1 MKIDRIILLS
11 LIALAYFAANAH
23 GVLDPGEVSLEPGE
37 SMADKLFDL
46 SKNPEIYKNDGGFP
60 ATPDASKKEWANRT
74 NNLNVPMPT
83 SLSSGGMSAKA
94 SRSQAE
100 SESADAAEDTTAYA
114 TASETT
120 NATASSETE
129 LPPATAR
136 ASVAGLW
143 SFELNDTTQKYAVIT
158 ILQNGDELSGEGSL
172 REGNDTLKTAVSGSL
187 QADKMNLVITTLG
200 TISQYKLALGLSGDS
215 AIGNYTA
222 FSANGDSWTGSAD
235 GLKTG

>member
-1 MKIDRIILLS
+1 MKINRLLLLS
-11 LIALAYFAANAH
+11 LIALAYFAVNVHAISDDRS
-23 GVLDPGEVSLEPGE
+23 VEPGE
-37 SMADKLFDL
+37 SLADKLWNQSSDPQ
-46 SKNPEIYKNDGGFP
+46 KYENKGGFA

-74 NNLNVPMPT
+74 NNLNIPMPT
-83 SLSSGGMSAKA
+83 SLSGGGNSAKA
-94 SRSQAE
+94 SRDSAQSQN
-100 SESADAAEDTTAYA
+100 ADTAQDTTTNTA
-114 TASETT
+114 ASE
-120 NATASSETE
+120 NANAEVSSGTE
-129 LPPATAR
+129 LPPAAAS

-172 REGNDTLKTAVSGSL
+172 REGNDTLKTAISGSL

>member
-1 MKIDRIILLS
+1 MRIDRLLLLS
-11 LIALAYFAANAH
+11 MLALAYFATNAQ
-23 GVLDPGEVSLEPGE
+23 GVLDPGEVSLNPGE
-37 SMADKLFDL
+37 SLADKLMEQ
-46 SKNPEIYKNDGGFP
+46 SANPEEYKNEMGFAP
-60 ATPDASKKEWANRT
+60 TPKLERERQKNK
-74 NNLNVPMPT
+74 T
-83 SLSSGGMSAKA
+83 SLNWSMPSSLTGGGNSAKA
-94 SRSQAE
+94 SRDLAE
-100 SESADAAEDTTAYA
+100 SQNADTAQDTTTNTA
-114 TASETT
+114 ASE
-120 NATASSETE
+120 NANAEVSSGTE
-129 LPPATAR
+129 LPPAAAS

-235 GLKTG
+235 GLKTS

>member
-1 MKIDRIILLS
+1 MRLKCIASLS
-11 LIALAYFAANAH
+11 LILLVYLAANVGAVKDA
-23 GVLDPGEVSLEPGE
+23 GSVSVNPGE
-37 SMADKLFDL
+37 SLVDKLWEL
-46 SKNPEIYKNDGGFP
+46 SSNPELYENPSGYP
-60 ATPDASKKEWANRT
+60 ATPDDSKKQWANRT

-83 SLSSGGMSAKA
+83 SLSGGGMSAKA
-94 SRSQAE
+94 SRNQAE
-100 SESADAAEDTTAYA
+100 SESADAAEDTTADA
-114 TASETT
+114 TTSETT

-129 LPPATAR
+129 LPPAASS

-172 REGNDTLKTAVSGSL
+172 REGNDTLKTAISGSL

-200 TISQYKLALGLSGDS
+200 TISQYKLALGLNGDS

-235 GLKTG
+235 GLKTS

>member
-1 MKIDRIILLS
+1 MRIDRLLLLS
-11 LIALAYFAANAH
+11 IIALALFAVNVQAISDDRSVAQ
-23 GVLDPGEVSLEPGE
+23 GE
-37 SMADKLFDL
+37 SLADKLLEESGNPGKYINEMGFAPTPKDERERQ
-46 SKNPEIYKNDGGFP
+46 KNK
-60 ATPDASKKEWANRT
+60 
-74 NNLNVPMPT
+74 T
-83 SLSSGGMSAKA
+83 SLNWSMPSSLTGGGMSAKI
-94 SRSQAE
+94 SRNLAE
-100 SESADAAEDTTAYA
+100 SQNADTAQDTTTNTA
-114 TASETT
+114 ASE
-120 NATASSETE
+120 NANAEVSSGTE
-129 LPPATAR
+129 LPPAAAS

-172 REGNDTLKTAVSGSL
+172 REGNDTLKTAISGSL

>member
-1 MKIDRIILLS
+1 MKIDRLL
-11 LIALAYFAANAH
+11 LLPIIALAYFAMNAQA
-23 GVLDPGEVSLEPGE
+23 VLDPSQVSLNPGE
-37 SMADKLFDL
+37 SLADKLMEQSGQPENYVNEMGFAPTPKEERERQ
-46 SKNPEIYKNDGGFP
+46 KNK
-60 ATPDASKKEWANRT
+60 
-74 NNLNVPMPT
+74 T
-83 SLSSGGMSAKA
+83 SLNWSMPSSLAGGGNSAKA
-94 SRSQAE
+94 SRSHAE
-100 SESADAAEDTTAYA
+100 SQNADAAQDTTTDA
-114 TASETT
+114 TASE
-120 NATASSETE
+120 NANAEVSSGTE
-129 LPPATAR
+129 LPPAASSAR
-136 ASVAGLW
+136 VAGLW

-222 FSANGDSWTGSAD
+222 FSADGDSWTGSAD

>member
-1 MKIDRIILLS
+1 MKINRMLLSS

-23 GVLDPGEVSLEPGE
+23 GIMDPGEISLEPGE
-37 SMADKLFDL
+37 SLADKLME
-46 SKNPEIYKNDGGFP
+46 SSSNPEIYKNDGGFA

-83 SLSSGGMSAKA
+83 SLSGGGDSAKA

-100 SESADAAEDTTAYA
+100 SQNADTAQDTITNAA
-114 TASETT
+114 ASE
-120 NATASSETE
+120 NANAEVSSGTE
-129 LPPATAR
+129 LPPV
-136 ASVAGLW
+136 ASSANVAGLW

-158 ILQNGDELSGEGSL
+158 ILQNGEELSGEGSL

-222 FSANGDSWTGSAD
+222 FSANGDTWTGSAD
-235 GLKTG
+235 GLKTT

>member
-11 LIALAYFAANAH
+11 LIALAYFVANAH
-23 GVLDPGEVSLEPGE
+23 GVLDPGEVSLKPGE
-37 SMADKLFDL
+37 SMADKLFNL
-46 SKNPEIYKNDGGFP
+46 SKNPEIYKNDGGFA

-74 NNLNVPMPT
+74 NNLNIPMPT
-83 SLSSGGMSAKA
+83 SLSGGGMTAKA

-100 SESADAAEDTTAYA
+100 SESANAAEDTTAGA
-114 TASETT
+114 TASE
-120 NATASSETE
+120 NANAEVSSGTE
-129 LPPATAR
+129 LPPAASS

-172 REGNDTLKTAVSGSL
+172 RDGNDTLKTAVSGSL

-222 FSANGDSWTGSAD
+222 FSANGDTWTGSAD
-235 GLKTG
+235 GLKTD

>member
-1 MKIDRIILLS
+1 MKINRMLLSS

-23 GVLDPGEVSLEPGE
+23 GIMDPGEISLEPGE
-37 SMADKLFDL
+37 SLADKLME
-46 SKNPEIYKNDGGFP
+46 SSSNPEIYKNDGGFA

-74 NNLNVPMPT
+74 NNLNIPMPT
-83 SLSSGGMSAKA
+83 SLSGGGDSAKA
-94 SRSQAE
+94 SRDLAESQNADTAQDTTTNTAA
-100 SESADAAEDTTAYA
+100 SESA
-114 TASETT
+114 
-120 NATASSETE
+120 NATVSSGTE
-129 LPPATAR
+129 LPPATVG

-222 FSANGDSWTGSAD
+222 FSANGDTWTGSAD
-235 GLKTG
+235 GLKTT

>member
-1 MKIDRIILLS
+1 MKIDRLL
-11 LIALAYFAANAH
+11 LLPIIALAYFAMNAH
-23 GVLDPGEVSLEPGE
+23 AVLDPSQVSLNPGE
-37 SMADKLFDL
+37 SLADKLMEQSSHPEKYVNELGFAPTPKEERERQ
-46 SKNPEIYKNDGGFP
+46 KNK
-60 ATPDASKKEWANRT
+60 
-74 NNLNVPMPT
+74 T
-83 SLSSGGMSAKA
+83 SLNWSMPSSLSGGGDSAKA

-100 SESADAAEDTTAYA
+100 SQNADAAQDTTADA
-114 TASETT
+114 TASE
-120 NATASSETE
+120 NANAEVSSGTE
-129 LPPATAR
+129 LPPATDTAN
-136 ASVAGLW
+136 VAGLW

-235 GLKTG
+235 GLKTS